1 MGRQAKLKRQ
11 RKQATQDNATAMI
24 KTAADHDSPTTA
36 PTTAPTTPT
45 APGSA
50 VDDPSI
56 APHTVPITRDFLNQ
70 MERQG
75 YSLKAENRAP
85 DITDERPQPQRR

>member
-11 RKQATQDNATAMI
+11 RKQAIQDKAT
-24 KTAADHDSPTTA
+24 ADHDSPTTA
-36 PTTAPTTPT
+36 STTAPTTAT
-45 APGSA
+45 ATGSA
-50 VDDPSI
+50 ADEPSI

-75 YSLKAENRAP
+75 YSLKADNRVP
-85 DITDERPQPQRR
+85 DITDERPQRR

>member
-11 RKQATQDNATAMI
+11 RKQAIQDKTTAMI

-36 PTTAPTTPT
+36 PTTATT
-45 APGSA
+45 PGSA

-56 APHTVPITRDFLNQ
+56 APPTVPITRDFLNQ